1 MKKKYLQFLYIFS
14 YSDSRDSFITHLSL
28 CFIDPALLKSK

>member
-1 MKKKYLQFLYIFS
+1 MKKNIYSFYIFFS